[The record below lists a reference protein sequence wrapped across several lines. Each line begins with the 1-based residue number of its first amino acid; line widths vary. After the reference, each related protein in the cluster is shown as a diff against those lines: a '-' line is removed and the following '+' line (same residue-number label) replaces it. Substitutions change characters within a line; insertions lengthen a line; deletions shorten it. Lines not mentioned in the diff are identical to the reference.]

1 MKVGSHATGICELR
15 QVRKEAA
22 VSEPFC
28 VPWGCLAGAD
38 STGCRLESLVD
49 SGCTVTLCN
58 LQAPERMT
66 YISLYRKWRPQSFSE
81 LVGQNHVSQTLA
93 NAVKDDRV
101 AHAYLF
107 AGPRGT
113 GKTSTAKILAKSVN
127 CVEGPTTEPCGK
139 CESCLATAIG
149 NSLDVIEMDAASN
162 RGIEDIRDLR
172 DKVAFAAT
180 MARRKVYII
189 DEVHMLTEPAFN
201 ALLKTIEEPPEHVI
215 FVLATTDPQKVPAT
229 ITSRCQQFEFRRIP
243 RPALIAHLEKIAKAE
258 KIKISKEAL
267 AVVARHAEGS
277 LRDAIGML
285 DQLSAYK
292 DQKISEDE
300 VATFLGLPSSAQ
312 VEEAIELIIA
322 QDSAAIFEFVDT
334 LTDAGRDLRQFVA
347 ATLGYARDLFI
358 VIHVSGAE
366 SRRQL
371 IHRGDETIEQMI
383 GQAERLG
390 ATKVRSILTETSRLF
405 DELRFAAEPRLAL
418 ELALIGLMRGEE
430 MTLEA
435 LAERVSRLE
444 EGGVRTAR
452 PDSGQAVKASK
463 QKQRTTKVPAIGKLA
478 PQDQDSALAAPS
490 RSRSLT
496 AGADLD
502 ISEIELA
509 WPEVLAAT
517 RKKKLSLGAFLVECR
532 PSVIEEGRLV
542 LAFPPKSDFAQ
553 QELTKASN
561 KALLKEALSEVLGV
575 GLDFTT
581 STSAGAR
588 VEGPK
593 AKTPPPAKEPKVEAK
608 PAVEKEE
615 SKSGG
620 NGEPEEPVG
629 EDDMID
635 LLKES
640 FGAEIVD

>member
-1 MKVGSHATGICELR
+1 
-15 QVRKEAA
+15 
-22 VSEPFC
+22 
-28 VPWGCLAGAD
+28 
-38 STGCRLESLVD
+38 
-49 SGCTVTLCN
+49 
-58 LQAPERMT
+58 MT
-66 YISLYRKWRPQSFSE
+66 YISLYRKWRPQSFRE
-81 LVGQNHVSQTLA
+81 VVGQDHISKTLA
-93 NAVKDDRV
+93 NAVKDDRA

-127 CVEGPTTEPCGK
+127 CVEGPTPEPCGK
-139 CESCLATAIG
+139 CESCLATAAG
-149 NSLDVIEMDAASN
+149 SSLDVIEMDAASN
-162 RGIEDIRDLR
+162 RGIDEIRDLR

-180 MARRKVYII
+180 TARRKVYII

-215 FVLATTDPQKVPAT
+215 FILATTDPQKVPAT
-229 ITSRCQQFEFRRIP
+229 IASRCQQFEFRRIP
-243 RPALIAHLEKIAKAE
+243 LPALIAHLEKVAKAE

-267 AVVARHAEGS
+267 VVVAHHAEGS

-285 DQLSAYK
+285 DQLSSYK

-300 VATFLGLPSSAQ
+300 VATFLGLPSSAL

-322 QDSAAIFEFVDT
+322 QDVAAVFVFVEA
-334 LTDAGRDLRQFVA
+334 LTEAGRDLRQFVA
-347 ATLGYARDLFI
+347 ATLGFARDLFI
-358 VIHVSGAE
+358 LIHVSGVE
-366 SRRQL
+366 PRRQL
-371 IHRGDETIEQMI
+371 IHRGDETIERMI

-390 ATKVRSILTETSRLF
+390 ATKVRSILTEASRLF

-418 ELALIGLMRGEE
+418 ELALIGLIRGEE

-435 LAERVSRLE
+435 LAERVTRLE
-444 EGGVRTAR
+444 TGGVRAAPR
-452 PDSGQAVKASK
+452 PDIGRAAPPSER
-463 QKQRTTKVPAIGKLA
+463 KQRTTKAPVPDKSS
-478 PQDQDSALAAPS
+478 PKDQDSAPAAPPRLS
-490 RSRSLT
+490 SS
-496 AGADLD
+496 AASADLD

-532 PSVIEEGRLV
+532 PSAIEEGRLV

-553 QELTKASN
+553 QELAKAPN
-561 KALLKEALSEVLGV
+561 AALLKKALSDVLGV
-575 GLDFTT
+575 EVDFTT
-581 STSAGAR
+581 STIAGIH
-588 VEGPK
+588 VEDPE
-593 AKTPPPAKEPKVEAK
+593 AKTPPPAKEPMVEAK
-608 PAVEKEE
+608 PAPVVTIEDKAPVAEKEE
-615 SKSGG
+615 SGSGG
-620 NGEPEEPVG
+620 NGESEEPVG